1 MDWMEQLQIRY
12 VKMHFT
18 LQFIEDA
25 DLHTYKNSMFRG
37 GIGEMLLQQHC
48 IRDRIC
54 RDKTKTGLCEFEK
67 ECVVQQMMYTEPEI
81 LPDYMKE
88 RCSVGYT
95 VECESK
101 KRHFAAGD
109 TLEFS
114 LILFGKNI
122 AYLSLYMQA
131 VYLLGQNG
139 LGKDRARYVITQVT
153 NQWGKPVPIEK
164 TGMRLSHF
172 RSATVADYAK
182 WRMSKLEGQETLYLH
197 FVTPMTTKFRGEPIR
212 DIHTDVLKESLL
224 RRLYTLNCLEGRG
237 EKPTAKTDA
246 PRVTETHL
254 KEEKQPR
261 FSGRDQE
268 KKFLKGLVGTIKLE
282 DISEEWLALLCA
294 GELVHIGKSVSM
306 GAGRY
311 RIRREGEE

>member
-88 RCSVGYT
+88 RCSVGYA

-101 KRHFAAGD
+101 KRHFTAGD

-131 VYLLGQNG
+131 VYLLGQMG
-139 LGKDRARYVITQVT
+139 LGI
-153 NQWGKPVPIEK
+153 
-164 TGMRLSHF
+164 
-172 RSATVADYAK
+172 
-182 WRMSKLEGQETLYLH
+182 
-197 FVTPMTTKFRGEPIR
+197 
-212 DIHTDVLKESLL
+212 L
-224 RRLYTLNCLEGRG
+224 RRIIPELRKDPLKAGTCQLLHEIITHAIFTTTTL
-237 EKPTAKTDA
+237 
-246 PRVTETHL
+246 V
-254 KEEKQPR
+254 
-261 FSGRDQE
+261 
-268 KKFLKGLVGTIKLE
+268 
-282 DISEEWLALLCA
+282 
-294 GELVHIGKSVSM
+294 
-306 GAGRY
+306 
-311 RIRREGEE
+311 